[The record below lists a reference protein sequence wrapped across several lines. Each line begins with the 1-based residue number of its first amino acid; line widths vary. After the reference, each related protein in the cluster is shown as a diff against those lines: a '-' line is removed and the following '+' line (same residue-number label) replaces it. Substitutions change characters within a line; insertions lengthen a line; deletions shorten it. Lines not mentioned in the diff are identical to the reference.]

1 MFEDS
6 KDALKCMNGR
16 LEILFH
22 VVEYLQL
29 LLFSK

>member
-1 MFEDS
+1 MLEDS
-6 KDALKCMNGR
+6 KDALKCINGK
-16 LEILFH
+16 LQIPFH